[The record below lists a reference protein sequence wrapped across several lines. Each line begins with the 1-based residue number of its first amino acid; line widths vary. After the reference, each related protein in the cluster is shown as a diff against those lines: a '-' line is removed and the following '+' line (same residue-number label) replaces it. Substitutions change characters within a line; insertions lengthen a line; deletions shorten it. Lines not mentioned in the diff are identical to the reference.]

1 MDEHEKGAGVKNL
14 QEPPDRNYKL
24 SLHSEVCPKGEGI
37 GNGMCVGFKQKG
49 SHRSTQFAPFKILN
63 SIGQRCPAQT

>member
-1 MDEHEKGAGVKNL
+1 
-14 QEPPDRNYKL
+14 
-24 SLHSEVCPKGEGI
+24 
-37 GNGMCVGFKQKG
+37 MCVGFKQKG